1 MAENTSPEVRDI
13 EKRELNSTINAYV
26 GNKHELLERVPE
38 LIDWN
43 MFRRRCTP
51 ELVEVL
57 QMQHKRLKKRGVQ
70 LKIQEEDLSKGWVRG
85 RIYYLQM
92 ESSYQDGPYTIAVL
106 KKKRKRVREY
116 YREKQMLSKVKDKAW
131 FTYFVRQ
138 EPEEGI
144 KLSSEDVTF
153 KALGNYTRETEYQP
167 EPYFKEQ
174 KAMLSTI
181 LTPPWVIMMSFAGGL
196 RYMLGGAMSKWF
208 PFLQGDI
215 VAIAPTLIVAGME
228 CALAVSILK
237 IWRNWKRRCK
247 SHKVLQSIRKQWQ
260 DFSVEQFVSMADSR
274 LKRIFYADSMAD
286 VGDFISC
293 DLSEFLKK
301 YANVVDCETMDF
313 WFMGISQDENYEY
326 IDVRQKVLLTGD
338 LGNRMKRKKLTVEI
352 RFMRSKDSIM
362 YTDFYRDW
370 YVGEISFGGK
380 KYGDKI
386 G

>member
-1 MAENTSPEVRDI
+1 MSENTNSKVMNIETVRDI
-13 EKRELNSTINAYV
+13 EKRELNSTINSYV

-70 LKIQEEDLSKGWVRG
+70 LKTEEKTLSRGWESG
-85 RIYYLQM
+85 KECYLQT
-92 ESSYQDGPYTIAVL
+92 ESRYQDGPYTIAVL
-106 KKKRKRVREY
+106 KKKVKRIRKY
-116 YREKQMLSKVKDKAW
+116 YREKKLLSKFKDKAW

-138 EPEEGI
+138 EPEEGK
-144 KLSSEDVTF
+144 KLSSEDMAF

-167 EPYFKEQ
+167 EAYFKEH
-174 KAMLSTI
+174 MLSSTLTI
-181 LTPPWVIMMSFAGGL
+181 PCAIMISSAGGL

-215 VAIAPTLIVAGME
+215 AAIAPTLIVAGME

-237 IWRNWKRRCK
+237 LWRNWKRRCK

-338 LGNRMKRKKLTVEI
+338 LGNRMKRKKLTVKI
-352 RFMRSKDSIM
+352 RYMRSKDSIM

-370 YVGEISFGGK
+370 YIGEVEV
-380 KYGDKI
+380 
-386 G
+386 